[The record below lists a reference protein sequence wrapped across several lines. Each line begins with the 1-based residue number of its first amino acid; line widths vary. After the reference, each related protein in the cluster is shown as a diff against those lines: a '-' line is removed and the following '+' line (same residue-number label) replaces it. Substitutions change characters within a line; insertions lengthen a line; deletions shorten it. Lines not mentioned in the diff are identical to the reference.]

1 MGRVKM
7 NIPPRA
13 HKPPMIHQNKFKV
26 GRYFLYGNFD
36 ECKNAHCTIQLFSS
50 KSQIRMKLCILKK
63 IVFCTI
69 CRKTRAKALWVV
81 VWNCLKITY

>member
-36 ECKNAHCTIQLFSS
+36 ECKNAQFNFSH
-50 KSQIRMKLCILKK
+50 QNLRLE
-63 IVFCTI
+63 
-69 CRKTRAKALWVV
+69 
-81 VWNCLKITY
+81 